1 MPLVCQDDP
10 RTKDMRTAIFGSM
23 SVAFVS
29 RKGLG
34 VTETVRASSTDDRSL
49 IISLIEY
56 SSIDAIV
63 AGSTHLENPIAE
75 RRF

>member
-1 MPLVCQDDP
+1 
-10 RTKDMRTAIFGSM
+10 MRTAVFGSM

-56 SSIDAIV
+56 LSIDAIV
-63 AGSTHLENPIAE
+63 ACSTHLENPIAE